1 MGIPKLNKWLVEHCS
16 STSIKNCSLAEFQD
30 KTVVVDISI
39 YLYRFLMDGG
49 QYHENLYLFF
59 SLFRYYCIRPIFI
72 FDGKA
77 PPEKKATM
85 QKRKLDKQEA
95 STEYSEM
102 EILLEN
108 TEDEN
113 RRIELLRK
121 MAVLKK
127 RMLKISWKH
136 IDDAIDLLT
145 AFGFEYYLAPNE
157 ADQLCIHL
165 AVTNQAHAIVS
176 DDMDMLI
183 SGATLIIRNLNLYT
197 HQITLYDTNRIL
209 SDIGMTLKD
218 FRETVVLAGTD
229 YDNHTS
235 TPIKQCFELFY
246 EWSVADS
253 SFEFDEWLEQKGV
266 IVLSDFRHT
275 CSLFDTSEMANEL
288 EKYIQ
293 EKRVSTPFFNIPE
306 IKRIMSIYNFVFVP

>member
-1 MGIPKLNKWLVEHCS
+1 
-16 STSIKNCSLAEFQD
+16 
-30 KTVVVDISI
+30 
-39 YLYRFLMDGG
+39 
-49 QYHENLYLFF
+49 
-59 SLFRYYCIRPIFI
+59 
-72 FDGKA
+72 
-77 PPEKKATM
+77 
-85 QKRKLDKQEA
+85 
-95 STEYSEM
+95 
-102 EILLEN
+102 
-108 TEDEN
+108 
-113 RRIELLRK
+113 
-121 MAVLKK
+121 
-127 RMLKISWKH
+127 
-136 IDDAIDLLT
+136 
-145 AFGFEYYLAPNE
+145 
-157 ADQLCIHL
+157 
-165 AVTNQAHAIVS
+165 
-176 DDMDMLI
+176 
-183 SGATLIIRNLNLYT
+183 
-197 HQITLYDTNRIL
+197 
-209 SDIGMTLKD
+209 MTLKD